1 MKPRI
6 LIFCDY
12 YLPGHKSGGGMWTVV
27 NLVERFSDRFEFH
40 IVTRNH
46 DGREDKRPYSDVRT
60 GEWNEVGN
68 ASVFYVN
75 SQMISQR
82 RFAELIAEVKPDIVF
97 LNSVFATPAVK
108 FLALRRRNRL
118 YDMPVILAPCGELA
132 PAALK
137 LKSVKKR
144 AFLGAARAAALY
156 RDVIWKASAEAEADE
171 IRNVFGKDVTVLIA
185 PDLPPRA
192 ILPNLDVTKKPE
204 KQRGAAKFIFV
215 SRITPKKNL
224 DFLLRSMATLNKGE
238 IDLEIVGPAE
248 DKGYW
253 GECRQLIARLPP
265 NINVSI
271 SGAMRYEEVLER
283 LTQAHYFVL
292 PTRNENFGYVFV
304 EAMAAGCPLIISDR
318 TIWNGLE
325 ELGIGRNIPLDS
337 QEAWSHS
344 FNEFVEMD
352 PETFIRMSA
361 AARDYAVQWLRDP
374 AVENATADV
383 LAFAL
388 ERSPSSK

>member
-27 NLVERFSDRFEFH
+27 NLVERFSDRFQFH

-46 DGREDKRPYSDVRT
+46 DGREDLRPYSDVRT
-60 GEWNEVGN
+60 GEWNTVGN
-68 ASVFYVN
+68 ASVYYVN

-82 RFAELIAEVKPDIVF
+82 RFAELIAEVTPDIVF
-97 LNSVFATPAVK
+97 LNSVFATPVVN
-108 FLALRRRNRL
+108 FLALRRRKG
-118 YDMPVILAPCGELA
+118 YDVPVILAPCGELA

-171 IRNVFGKDVTVLIA
+171 IRNVFGQHVQVLIA
-185 PDLPPRA
+185 PDLPPRE
-192 ILPNLDVTKKPE
+192 ILPDVDLSKKPE
-204 KQRGAAKFIFV
+204 KRPGAAKFIFV

-224 DFLLRSMATLNKGE
+224 DFLLRSMAPLDEGE
-238 IDLEIVGPAE
+238 IELQIVGPPE

-253 GECRQLIARLPP
+253 AECRDLIAKLPP
-265 NINVSI
+265 NISVTVT
-271 SGAMRYEEVLER
+271 GALRYEEVLER
-283 LTQAHYFVL
+283 LSEAHFFVL
-292 PTRNENFGYVFV
+292 PTLNENFGYVFV
-304 EAMAAGCPLIISDR
+304 EAMAAGCPLIISER

-325 ELGIGRNIPLDS
+325 YLGIGRNIPLDTQAS
-337 QEAWSHS
+337 WSRALRD
-344 FNEFVEMD
+344 FVAMD
-352 PETFIRMSA
+352 AESFIRMSS
-361 AARDYAVQWLRDP
+361 AARDHAVKWLRDP
-374 AVENATADV
+374 AVENATAEV
-383 LAFAL
+383 LNFAL
-388 ERSPSSK
+388 QQRRGQQ